1 MRFSYILSSYCP
13 KSKAR
18 RYFAVG
24 EHTVYKEATMLILL
38 VDNNAEM
45 SAMLQQMLEWEG
57 HQVIVGRSG
66 RDGLQLL
73 SRMNPLPDMILSDL
87 LMPDMN
93 GFEMLE
99 QVRHTPAWA
108 NLPFIAVSGDQS
120 KAELAVAQGAND
132 FLDKPFRI
140 NQLREILG
148 KWGPV

>member
-1 MRFSYILSSYCP
+1 
-13 KSKAR
+13 
-18 RYFAVG
+18 
-24 EHTVYKEATMLILL
+24 MLILL